1 MSDQTNAVLFIS
13 IATLVRDAT
22 IFLHQTILF
31 IYIFS
36 EMIKPP
42 IFKLNFTSLP
52 PSLIQKL
59 EAAINLFVQPEHN
72 LVFIKHE

>member
-1 MSDQTNAVLFIS
+1 
-13 IATLVRDAT
+13 
-22 IFLHQTILF
+22 
-31 IYIFS
+31 
-36 EMIKPP
+36 MIKPP